1 MKHKLGTLPLVF
13 DHILFRITLCTL
25 ICVLLI
31 GICGGFSR
39 MKQLIGDRPYYD
51 LFTEENVVGIS
62 VCYDRSTTL
71 YALDPASEA
80 FQQTRE
86 LLRNI
91 KTYMPADS
99 FYVSEES
106 TDMVFGMWGV
116 SYGFHIDLADGSSHM
131 LWCASPYYTTS
142 DEVWGI
148 VAVDQFRDD
157 RYMIKNKE
165 LPPEERLMNHERLEN
180 MVVMDGT
187 QYRALY
193 DLTRPVLDWFW
204 ENRRE
209 LEY

>member
-1 MKHKLGTLPLVF
+1 MTIYKNHWV
-13 DHILFRITLCTL
+13 DILTRIALYTL
-25 ICVLLI
+25 ICVLLV
-31 GICGGFSR
+31 GITGGFPR

-51 LFTEENVVGIS
+51 LLTEENVVGIS
-62 VCYDRSTTL
+62 VCKDRSTTL
-71 YALDPASEA
+71 YALDPTSEV

-86 LLRNI
+86 LLRKI

-99 FYVSEES
+99 FYVSPEPKP
-106 TDMVFGMWGV
+106 MVFGMWGV
-116 SYGFHIDLADGSSHM
+116 SYGFHIELADGSSHM
-131 LWCASPYYTTS
+131 LWCSAPRYMLSGAVY
-142 DEVWGI
+142 GM

-165 LPPEERLMNHERLEN
+165 LPPEDRLMNHERSEN